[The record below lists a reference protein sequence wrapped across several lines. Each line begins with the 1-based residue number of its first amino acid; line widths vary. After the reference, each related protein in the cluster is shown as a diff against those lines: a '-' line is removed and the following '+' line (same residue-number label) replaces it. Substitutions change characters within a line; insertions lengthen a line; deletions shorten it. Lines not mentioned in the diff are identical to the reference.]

1 MNIVRRFTQAGQ
13 SPFDQVEYTMR
24 SSVLR
29 NTDGSTVFQM
39 DNIEV
44 PAQWS
49 QVATDILAQKYF
61 RKAGV
66 PQFNADGTPQLNENG
81 EQVTGPESSIKQVVH
96 RLAGCWRYWGEK
108 HGYFDSKKDAEA
120 FYDEISY
127 MLLKQMSAPNS
138 PQWFNTGLHFA
149 YGITGSAQGHH
160 YVDPKSGKLTL
171 SQVKLVSSNMAQ
183 ALVRTFRIFVARARN
198 CPVEATLPV

>member
-49 QVATDILAQKYF
+49 QVATD
-61 RKAGV
+61 
-66 PQFNADGTPQLNENG
+66 
-81 EQVTGPESSIKQVVH
+81 
-96 RLAGCWRYWGEK
+96 
-108 HGYFDSKKDAEA
+108 
-120 FYDEISY
+120 
-127 MLLKQMSAPNS
+127 
-138 PQWFNTGLHFA
+138 
-149 YGITGSAQGHH
+149 
-160 YVDPKSGKLTL
+160 
-171 SQVKLVSSNMAQ
+171 
-183 ALVRTFRIFVARARN
+183 
-198 CPVEATLPV
+198 